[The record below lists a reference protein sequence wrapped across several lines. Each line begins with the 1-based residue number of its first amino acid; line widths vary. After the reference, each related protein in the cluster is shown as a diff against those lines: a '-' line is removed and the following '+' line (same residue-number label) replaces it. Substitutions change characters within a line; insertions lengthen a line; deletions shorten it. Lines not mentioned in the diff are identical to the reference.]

1 MILLKPKYEIES
13 ISNDALDLINFAG
26 RLCYR
31 VPAPN
36 DKEAYKKYVRKII
49 KAGHESVIEHSFLS
63 VLFLCDRGISHQL
76 VRHRL
81 ASFTQESSIRSR
93 QLNDELEF
101 IVPFWLKGIY
111 DNVEEINKAF
121 KKGWNTTEITIV
133 FNLNTFEEAFLNHL
147 QKFESTYKIFKEQYG
162 REMARDLLPTC
173 LATRVLVSANFREWR
188 HILKLRTSKH
198 AHPQIKELMLPLL
211 EELKMTIPV
220 IFDDIE
226 PYKELKMTTPVK
238 FDDIKPYKG

>member
-1 MILLKPKYEIES
+1 MILLKPKHEIKS

-31 VPAPN
+31 VPSPEN
-36 DKEAYKKYVRKII
+36 KHEYKEYVRKII

-63 VLFLCDRGISHQL
+63 VLFICDRGISHQL

-93 QLNDELEF
+93 QLNDEPEF
-101 IVPFWLKGIY
+101 IVPFWLSGIY
-111 DNVEEINKAF
+111 HNTEDINTALIS
-121 KKGWNTTEITIV
+121 GWTATEIALA
-133 FNLNTFEEAFLNHL
+133 FNLNPFEEAFLYYL
-147 QKFESTYKIFKEQYG
+147 QNVEFNYKNFKKEYG

-173 LATRVLVSANFREWR
+173 LATRILVSANFREWR

-198 AHPQIKELMLPLL
+198 AHPQIRELMVPLL
-211 EELKMTIPV
+211 EELKQIILV

-226 PYKELKMTTPVK
+226 PYKE
-238 FDDIKPYKG
+238 G

>member
-1 MILLKPKYEIES
+1 MILLKPKYEIQEILTNS
-13 ISNDALDLINFAG
+13 VDLINYAG

-31 VPAPN
+31 VPSPTN
-36 DKEAYKKYVRKII
+36 RHAYKEYVGKLI

-63 VLFLCDRGISHQL
+63 VLFVCDRGISHQL

-93 QLNDELEF
+93 QLNDEPEF

-111 DNVEEINKAF
+111 DNVGEINKAL
-121 KKGWNTTEITIV
+121 KKSWNVTEISIA
-133 FNLNTFEEAFLNHL
+133 FNLNPFEEAFL
-147 QKFESTYKIFKEQYG
+147 TYLHNAEYNFKIFKKQYG

-173 LATRVLVSANFREWR
+173 LATRILVSANFREWR

-198 AHPQIKELMLPLL
+198 AHPQIRELMVPLL
-211 EELKMTIPV
+211 DELKQTVPV

-226 PYKELKMTTPVK
+226 SYKEVK
-238 FDDIKPYKG
+238 IYD